1 MKTKAKRRSG
11 AGSLDIATRRKKQK
25 ELMARVLER
34 RVRERAQQLYDER
47 GQAEGQALEDWVQ
60 AESEIVEN
68 SMAAPF
74 YRQLKNQDAEE
85 AAEALA

>member
-1 MKTKAKRRSG
+1 M
-11 AGSLDIATRRKKQK
+11 DIATRRKKQK

-47 GQAEGQALEDWVQ
+47 GQVEGQALEDWVR

-68 SMAAPF
+68 SIAGPL
-74 YRQLKNQDAEE
+74 YRRLKNQDVQEE
-85 AAEALA
+85 AAEATV